1 MKSVSMKFI
10 FAFSLLLFAAA
21 VGTVS
26 AYVINFEAPGEVTSG
41 DEFVLSGTSTLPEGF
56 SSEVVVYKKAQ
67 IANKQ
72 VGKYPFTIGADKTWK
87 VVIDTTGWDAGTYNL
102 EIEKD
107 PDYSYGGSSDLTFI
121 FTVTEPK
128 VKATSA
134 PTSVSTPGQTSAGTS
149 APATTTGSQPAA
161 TASQTPAPAAK
172 TSPAA
177 VWTVLLGLMAV
188 FAVAFTA
195 KRM

>member
-1 MKSVSMKFI
+1 MKFI

-26 AYVINFEAPGEVTSG
+26 AYVLNFEAPGEVTSG

-56 SSEVVVYKKAQ
+56 SSEVVVFKKAQ
-67 IANKQ
+67 IGNKQ
-72 VGKYPFTIGADKTWK
+72 VGKFPFTVNADQTWK
-87 VVIDTTGWDAGTYNL
+87 VVIDTTGWDAGMYNL

-107 PDYSYGGSSDLTFI
+107 HDYSYGGSSDLTFI

-128 VKATSA
+128 GAAKSSSQSPAS
-134 PTSVSTPGQTSAGTS
+134 STPEQTSTVTS

>member
-56 SSEVVVYKKAQ
+56 SSEVVVFKKAQ

-128 VKATSA
+128 GAAKSSSQSPAT
-134 PTSVSTPGQTSAGTS
+134 PEQTSAVTS

-161 TASQTPAPAAK
+161 ASPTQAPAAK

>member
-56 SSEVVVYKKAQ
+56 SSEVVVFKKAQ

-87 VVIDTTGWDAGTYNL
+87 VVIDTTGWDAGMYNL

-134 PTSVSTPGQTSAGTS
+134 PTSASTPGQTSAVTS

-161 TASQTPAPAAK
+161 TASQTQAPAAK

>member
-1 MKSVSMKFI
+1 MKFI
-10 FAFSLLLFAAA
+10 FAISLLLFAAA

-56 SSEVVVYKKAQ
+56 SSEVVVFKKAQ

-72 VGKYPFTIGADKTWK
+72 VGKYPFTIDADKTWK

-128 VKATSA
+128 GAAKSSSQSTA
-134 PTSVSTPGQTSAGTS
+134 TPGQTSAVTS

>member
-128 VKATSA
+128 GAAKSSSQSPAT
-134 PTSVSTPGQTSAGTS
+134 PEQTSAVTS